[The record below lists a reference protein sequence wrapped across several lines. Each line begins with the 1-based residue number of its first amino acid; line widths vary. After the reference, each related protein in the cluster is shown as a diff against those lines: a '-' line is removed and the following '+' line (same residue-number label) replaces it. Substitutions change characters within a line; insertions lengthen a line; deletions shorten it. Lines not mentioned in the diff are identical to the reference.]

1 MFVQVKLYAT
11 LVRFAM
17 GKPAGEAVEVEISEG
32 ATLADL
38 YRAMNLP
45 AGEVRQA
52 FVNGLVQPQD
62 YPLNPGD
69 EIGIFPPIGGG

>member
-1 MFVQVKLYAT
+1 
-11 LVRFAM
+11 
-17 GKPAGEAVEVEISEG
+17 
-32 ATLADL
+32 L